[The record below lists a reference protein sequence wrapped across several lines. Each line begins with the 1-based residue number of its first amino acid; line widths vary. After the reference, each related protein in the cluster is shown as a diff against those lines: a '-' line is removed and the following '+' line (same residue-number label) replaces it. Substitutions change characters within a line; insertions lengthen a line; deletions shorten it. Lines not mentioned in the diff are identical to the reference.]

1 MRDPSDELAA
11 IQQRLAK
18 AWVDAD
24 RATIEAIIAPDWIVT
39 GADGR
44 LSSRA
49 DVMRDVFET
58 GVHRMAAIEID
69 DVHVRPF
76 GDAAVVTGRTQ
87 AAASTTAFPTTS
99 RSGSP
104 TCSSTATDGGR
115 QWPRMRPCCRQV
127 IDRLEAGQHPAGAYA
142 IW

>member
-1 MRDPSDELAA
+1 MRDPRDELAG

-24 RATIEAIIAPDWIVT
+24 RAAIEAILAPDWIVT

-69 DVHVRPF
+69 DVYVRPF
-76 GDAAVVTGRTQ
+76 GDAAVVTGRTHGRGEYDGVAYDVTIRFTDVFVHRDGRWQ
-87 AAASTTAFPTTS
+87 AVASH
-99 RSGSP
+99 
-104 TCSSTATDGGR
+104 ATLLSAGR
-115 QWPRMRPCCRQV
+115 
-127 IDRLEAGQHPAGAYA
+127 
-142 IW
+142 